1 MKIAWFWI
9 KSAGSEEKWQ
19 RNNTTLNEKERRIT
33 TKSFD
38 FEWSQ
43 LEAEKRGNE
52 QTILNQK
59 EWRKISNCLILNQAR
74 WRRRENSANE
84 KNNFKRKRTTEHLY
98 VFDFDSIQ
106 LEAEKS
112 GNEQNYFKRKITTNP
127 WTLLDFE
134 LRQLEAENSG
144 TETNYF
150 KRKRTTNHCGG
161 GEKWKLKHQL

>member
-1 MKIAWFWI
+1 
-9 KSAGSEEKWQ
+9 
-19 RNNTTLNEKERRIT
+19 
-33 TKSFD
+33 
-38 FEWSQ
+38 
-43 LEAEKRGNE
+43 
-52 QTILNQK
+52 
-59 EWRKISNCLILNQAR
+59 
-74 WRRRENSANE
+74 
-84 KNNFKRKRTTEHLY
+84 